1 MGSIRSWFIWQFSV
15 FVKIILKKKN
25 FKSNWRSIVI
35 NSLIEDNCDIGRSI
49 LINSSIDK
57 YSYVNSGTVHFAK
70 IGKFCSIGQ
79 NVNIG
84 LFAKHPM
91 NISTHPSFFHK
102 KPQINKSFFIDENH
116 IDYFPIN
123 IGHDVWIGNNV
134 SIMDGARIGTGA
146 VIGSGSIVTKDVE
159 PYSIVAGSP
168 AKLLRYRF
176 SNEEILALQDSEW
189 WNLPD
194 EKLIKL
200 SSFIGSSD
208 VKNFIE
214 KLSSID

>member
-15 FVKIILKKKN
+15 FVKIIIKKKN

-116 IDYFPIN
+116 IDYFHIS

-134 SIMDGARIGTGA
+134 SIMDGLDIGTGA
-146 VIGSGSIVTKDVE
+146 IIGTGSIVTKDVE
-159 PYSIVAGSP
+159 PYSVVAGSP
-168 AKLLRYRF
+168 AKEIRKRF
-176 SNEEILALQDSEW
+176 SDVEVSKLIKSEW
-189 WNLPD
+189 WNFPEEKIKKVANLIGSCD
-194 EKLIKL
+194 VKSFLEKLE
-200 SSFIGSSD
+200 
-208 VKNFIE
+208 KN
-214 KLSSID
+214 